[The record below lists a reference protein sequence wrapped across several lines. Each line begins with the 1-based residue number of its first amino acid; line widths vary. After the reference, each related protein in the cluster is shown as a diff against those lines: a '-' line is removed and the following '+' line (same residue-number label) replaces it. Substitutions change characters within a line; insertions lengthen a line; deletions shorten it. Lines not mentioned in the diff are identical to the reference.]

1 MAQDIVDFK
10 GKAEKLSSAIRGAS
24 VALEN
29 AENEDQRKNY
39 LNDLVLLSQSKNEL
53 ESSYAQ
59 QQEIEKGKLQE
70 SQRESQQ
77 ELEKGS
83 YVSQQEPRAIP
94 TYPSSFADVYRPP
107 VVNQEQTRSNLI
119 DVASRTF
126 NVDPE
131 NIDVDSGLSGKERF
145 ALSALPTDEDRVE
158 WLRGK
163 YKEIIPI
170 VANGRNEVFVRKGD
184 KLVKANE
191 FGSTWG
197 DVAAFSAGAAT
208 EVLPTTA
215 AVGGGIAGAPS
226 VMGAAAL
233 STGAYAATSGL
244 QDIAIRKAL
253 GVDAQPMDVL
263 TRRGVEAAI
272 SFPLDIATAGTAKF
286 LSRRMGRPVVNELER
301 SLSGAKNILEASG
314 YNVDVPVGAK
324 FGEAALES
332 QKVLSSMYPGSKN
345 AQRLNKN
352 MEQLGN
358 IVQAWNGAGS
368 PERVAMSGM
377 ARLKQQQANLV
388 DEIAQKDQR
397 AKNMLTQHFDRKLEK
412 LQVPQFSK
420 EPSGKALSSLLR
432 EAEEAE
438 IKINKKNYNDF
449 YDEMDRAGAD
459 ISFDE
464 AKRKIVSLLNDTK
477 REGFK
482 TTDDSGIYSVIG
494 RIDNLKQN
502 SLLAKELK
510 DKIQSGEIKLTPE
523 VQANLDELSKFG
535 NSLTF
540 QDVAGI
546 QKELA
551 SAIPIGGTTG
561 KGDPAKNL
569 ASLVSTKF
577 NNYVDSLA
585 AGKGKLE
592 RWKAVNASHASDRL
606 LYERTSPG
614 AALKQALGDTKLSPS
629 QIVDNAISDP
639 RNTTDILRAV
649 SLAKDNQGN
658 SVEPVI
664 REQLKQAYFSQIGLT
679 SKAGVAPKTI
689 DYNPEMIDALWGPAA
704 GKTMARKLDDLN
716 KAFQVQKL
724 NVDDLTSGDISM
736 LSSAIGEDQTKKV
749 ISTIAQKKAA
759 EEELA
764 RFADNKIVELAKNKQ
779 WDKLTN
785 GELASSAISKN
796 VSSGNVSKIWY
807 SMPIEERKA
816 FSKDFMYELLGSYS
830 STGKPLAKA
839 PFIIMPDAGRFLKD
853 TGQLPGQASSQ
864 EGRELLKKMKLVLGE
879 RTTNKF
885 VAAQKMI
892 QASQASG
899 KKANTDEIRAVVG
912 AGGVS
917 AYLAEGLGSF
927 VQNRMMAAAFGRG
940 ALEPFLD
947 VLARDVGSA
956 ATEKAYSSMI
966 SKMLTTKSGLAEI
979 TDQMGNDPSFAEAM
993 TKMISGIKESEAEAQ
1008 SEIDLKARTK

>member
-10 GKAEKLSSAIRGAS
+10 GKAEKLSGAIRGAS
-24 VALEN
+24 LALEN
-29 AENEDQRKNY
+29 AENEDQRKDY
-39 LNDLVLLSQSKNEL
+39 LNDLLLLSQSKSEL
-53 ESSYAQ
+53 ESSYSQ

-83 YVSQQEPRAIP
+83 YVSQQEPRAIAE
-94 TYPSSFADVYRPP
+94 YPSSFAEIYRP
-107 VVNQEQTRSNLI
+107 VVIDEKQTRSNLI
-119 DVASRTF
+119 DVASRAF

-145 ALSALPTDEDRVE
+145 ALAALPTDADRVE

-170 VANGRNEVFVRKGD
+170 VANGNNEVFVRKGD

-191 FGSTWG
+191 YGSSWG
-197 DVAAFSAGAAT
+197 DAAALGAGAAT
-208 EVLPTTA
+208 QVLPTTA
-215 AVGGGIAGAPS
+215 AIGGGIAGAPS
-226 VMGAAAL
+226 IMGSAAL

-244 QDIAIRKAL
+244 QDMAIRKWL
-253 GVDAQPMDVL
+253 GIDAQPMEVL
-263 TRRGVEAAI
+263 TRQGVGAAI
-272 SFPLDIATAGTAKF
+272 SFPIDVATAGTAKF

-301 SLSGAKNILEASG
+301 SLSGARNILEASG
-314 YNVDVPVGAK
+314 YNVEVPVGAK

-332 QKVLSSMYPGSKN
+332 QKILSSMYPASKN

-358 IVQAWNGAGS
+358 IVQAWNGAGN
-368 PERVAMSGM
+368 PERVSITGM
-377 ARLKQQQANLV
+377 ARLKQQQTTLI
-388 DEIAQKDQR
+388 DEIAQKDQH
-397 AKNMLTQHFDRKLEK
+397 AKNMLTQHFDRKLEE
-412 LQVPQFSK
+412 LQIPRFDKQ
-420 EPSGKALSSLLR
+420 PLGKTLNKLLR
-432 EAEEAE
+432 EAEDAE
-438 IKINKKNYNDF
+438 IKINSKNYDVFNDA
-449 YDEMDRAGAD
+449 MDQAGVD
-459 ISFDE
+459 IPFDE
-464 AKRKIVSLLNDTK
+464 AKGKILSILNETR

-482 TTDDSGIYSVIG
+482 TTDTSGIYSLIG

-502 SLLAKELK
+502 SVLAKELRS
-510 DKIQSGEIKLTPE
+510 KIQSGETKLTPE
-523 VQANLDELSKFG
+523 VQADLNELSKFG
-535 NSLTF
+535 NSFTF
-540 QDVAGI
+540 QDVAAL

-551 SAIPIGGTTG
+551 SAVPAGGTTG
-561 KGDPAKNL
+561 TGDPAKNL

-577 NNYVDSLA
+577 NKYVDSLA
-585 AGKGKLE
+585 EGAGRLDE
-592 RWKAVNASHASDRL
+592 WRAVNASHASDRL
-606 LYERTSPG
+606 LYKRTSAG
-614 AALKQALGDTKLSPS
+614 AALKEALGDTKLSPS

-639 RNTTDILRAV
+639 RNTADVLRAV
-649 SLAKDNQGN
+649 SLAQDAQGN
-658 SVEPVI
+658 SVEPML

-679 SKAGVAPKTI
+679 SKAGVASKTI

-704 GKTMARKLDDLN
+704 GKTMAKKLDDLN
-716 KAFQVQKL
+716 RAFQVQRL
-724 NVDDLTSGDISM
+724 DVDNLTSGDISM
-736 LSSAIGEDQTKKV
+736 LSSAIGEDQTKNV

-764 RFADNKIVELAKNKQ
+764 SFADNKIIGLAIAKK
-779 WDKLTN
+779 WDNLTN

-796 VSSGNVSKIWY
+796 VSFGNVSKIWS
-807 SMPIEERKA
+807 SMPLEEQKA

-830 STGKPLAKA
+830 ATGKPLAKA
-839 PFIIMPDAGRFLKD
+839 PFITMPDAGRFLKD

-864 EGRELLKKMKLVLGE
+864 EGRDLLKKMKLVLGE
-879 RTTNKF
+879 RTTDKF

-892 QASQASG
+892 SASQASG
-899 KKANTDEIRAVVG
+899 QKANKDEIRAVIG

-927 VQNRMMAAAFGRG
+927 VQNRIMAAAFGRG

-956 ATEKAYSSMI
+956 ATERAYSSMI
-966 SKMLTTKSGLAEI
+966 SKMLTTKSGLSEI
-979 TDQMGNDPSFAEAM
+979 TDQMGNDPLFAEAM
-993 TKMISGIKESEAEAQ
+993 TKMISGIKESEADAQ
-1008 SEIDLKARTK
+1008 SEIDSKTTAK

>member
-10 GKAEKLSSAIRGAS
+10 GKAGKLSEAIRGAS
-24 VALEN
+24 FALEN
-29 AENEDQRKNY
+29 AENEDQRRDY
-39 LNDLVLLSQSKNEL
+39 LNDLLLLSQSKSEL
-53 ESSYAQ
+53 ESSYLQ

-83 YVSQQEPRAIP
+83 YVSRQEPRGIDK
-94 TYPSSFADVYRPP
+94 YPSSFAGSYRPAAID
-107 VVNQEQTRSNLI
+107 EKQTRLNLI
-119 DVASRTF
+119 DVASKAF

-145 ALSALPTDEDRVE
+145 ALAALPTDADRVE

-170 VANGRNEVFVRKGD
+170 VANGKNEVFVRKGD

-191 FGSTWG
+191 YGSSLG
-197 DVAAFSAGAAT
+197 DAAALGAGAAT
-208 EVLPTTA
+208 QVLPTA
-215 AVGGGIAGAPS
+215 AAIGGGIVGAPS
-226 VMGAAAL
+226 VMGSAAL
-233 STGAYAATSGL
+233 GTGAYAATSGL
-244 QDIAIRKAL
+244 QDMAIRKAL
-253 GVDAQPMDVL
+253 GIDAQPMEVL
-263 TRRGVEAAI
+263 TRQGVGAVI
-272 SFPLDIATAGTAKF
+272 SFPIDIATAGTAKL
-286 LSRRMGRPVVNELER
+286 LSRRMGRPVANELER
-301 SLSGAKNILEASG
+301 SLSGASNILEASG
-314 YNVDVPVGAK
+314 YNVEVPVGAK

-332 QKVLSSMYPGSKN
+332 QKILGSMYPGSKN
-345 AQRLNKN
+345 AQRLDKN

-358 IVQAWNGAGS
+358 IVQAWNGAGN
-368 PERVAMSGM
+368 PERVAVSGM
-377 ARLKQQQANLV
+377 ARLKQQQTNLI
-388 DEIAQKDQR
+388 DEITQKDQR

-412 LQVPQFSK
+412 LQVPRFDKQ
-420 EPSGKALSSLLR
+420 PLGKTLNGFLR

-438 IKINKKNYNDF
+438 IKINKKNYDDF
-449 YDEMDRAGAD
+449 YDEMDLAGSD
-459 ISFDE
+459 VSFDE
-464 AKRKIVSLLNDTK
+464 AKRKIVSLLNETK

-482 TTDDSGIYSVIG
+482 ATDDSGIYSVVG

-502 SLLAKELK
+502 SLLAKELRS
-510 DKIQSGEIKLTPE
+510 KIQSGETKLTPE
-523 VQANLDELSKFG
+523 VQADLDELSKFG

-546 QKELA
+546 AKELA
-551 SAIPIGGTTG
+551 SAVPFGGTTG
-561 KGDPAKNL
+561 KGDPSKNL

-577 NNYVDSLA
+577 SKYVDSLA
-585 AGKGKLE
+585 ENKGYLDK
-592 RWKAVNASHASDRL
+592 WKAVNASHASDRL
-606 LYERTSPG
+606 LYKRTSPG
-614 AALKQALGDTKLSPS
+614 AALKQALGDTKQSPS
-629 QIVDNAISDP
+629 QIVDNALSDP
-639 RNTTDILRAV
+639 RNTTDVLRAI
-649 SLAKDNQGN
+649 SLAQDASGN
-658 SVEPVI
+658 SVEPAI

-704 GKTMARKLDDLN
+704 GKTMSKKLDDLN
-716 KAFQVQKL
+716 RAFQVQRL

-764 RFADNKIVELAKNKQ
+764 RFTDNKIIDLAKNKQ
-779 WDKLTN
+779 WNKLTN

-839 PFIIMPDAGRFLKD
+839 PFITMPDADRFLKD

-864 EGRELLKKMKLVLGE
+864 EGRDLLKKMKLVLGE

-899 KKANTDEIRAVVG
+899 KKTNTDEIRAVIG

-927 VQNRMMAAAFGRG
+927 AQNRIMAAAFGRG

-966 SKMLTTKSGLAEI
+966 AKMLTTKSGLAEI
-979 TDQMGNDPSFAEAM
+979 TDQMGNDPLFAEAM

-1008 SEIDLKARTK
+1008 SEIDLKANDK